1 MDLDKNMRSVDSNLK
16 LDLEEE
22 RDKRVRVIY
31 RIDFNLPH
39 VTTLS
44 SESPPVYQG
53 LVTKKTRPQ
62 HTPDCASM
70 AFQGFSFF
78 QTHLL
83 SFILFAFILS

>member
-31 RIDFNLPH
+31 RIDFNFPR

-53 LVTKKTRPQ
+53 LVT
-62 HTPDCASM
+62 
-70 AFQGFSFF
+70 
-78 QTHLL
+78 
-83 SFILFAFILS
+83 